1 MVERE
6 KASCACFDAAYAPAG
21 ANATVPATETRF
33 TTCASQAAR
42 RPGAKR
48 AKAPDPAEVVDVR
61 VTRSIELRIDVEEA
75 PARGD
80 PGVVDEEPD
89 RGMALEHSRRD
100 LVDLRSIGDVA
111 DLPLAAD
118 LRRDPLELALPARE
132 EHAVPAVPHELARGR
147 LPDTRRGSRDHCDA
161 LAGHRRATLSD

>member
-1 MVERE
+1 MRIRGGAETGRE
-6 KASCACFDAAYAPAG
+6 G
-21 ANATVPATETRF
+21 
-33 TTCASQAAR
+33 
-42 RPGAKR
+42 
-48 AKAPDPAEVVDVR
+48 AKAPDPAEVVDC
-61 VTRSIELRIDVEEA
+61 SDALDELRIDVEEA

-89 RGMALEHSRRD
+89 RGMALEHSHRD

-132 EHAVPAVPHELARGR
+132 EHAVPAVLHELARDR